1 MSVVKLNRACCVLA
15 HAAFFF
21 AWSVLSFLRWV
32 IHFIDYKWY
41 NCINLN
47 LCQLTFFSVCY
58 GTILW
63 LVAFHLLWYTFPSSC
78 FFLCNTYN
86 NCSVAKLLCV
96 HTNNR
101 HANLK
106 IVYINSIFSSQFFT
120 GWTFNHF
127 VMFLSWQVFCFLP
140 YDVELRISQQQ
151 TLERSRKKKKPS
163 SSRSRS
169 SRHWVISGY
178 KLFCVGGNGFEA

>member
-1 MSVVKLNRACCVLA
+1 MECMSVVKLNRACCVLA

-96 HTNNR
+96 HTNK
-101 HANLK
+101 AT
-106 IVYINSIFSSQFFT
+106 VFFLH
-120 GWTFNHF
+120 N
-127 VMFLSWQVFCFLP
+127 FLPGKHLIISLRFCHDRCFVFCRMMWNWG
-140 YDVELRISQQQ
+140 Y
-151 TLERSRKKKKPS
+151 PS
-163 SSRSRS
+163 SKRWSEVGKRRNHHHLGQGRLDIES
-169 SRHWVISGY
+169 SAVTNC
-178 KLFCVGGNGFEA
+178 FV